1 MKFLCFDVGGTFVK
15 YALFNEQADFLAKD
29 KYPTDSST
37 PDKFFTQMAQIA
49 SQYDD
54 LTAIGISFPGF
65 INTETGV
72 AVRAGALGQLDG
84 QNIVAALQAKLNH
97 PVPIAIENDAKC
109 AALAEKLNGNAQD
122 VHDFAVITL
131 GTGVGGGIVIND
143 EVLHGE
149 GFRADEFG
157 MMVTDYTSR
166 GVATLHDLAS
176 TSALVKS
183 YATAKKLPVD
193 QVSGEQI
200 MADLANPETKAIV
213 ENWAVHVAIAIFNLV
228 VTNAPQRI
236 LIGGGISQNP
246 LVMPFIKAALKKMPS
261 WSDFHADVVVC
272 AHHNDS
278 GLIGALALAT
288 KTVKEAS

>member
-15 YALFNEQADFLAKD
+15 YAVFNEQAEFLVKD

-37 PDKFFTQMAQIA
+37 PAKFFTQMAAIA
-49 SQYDD
+49 NQYND

-65 INTETGV
+65 IDTDSGV

-84 QNIVAALQAKLNH
+84 QNIVQSLSAKLDRQV
-97 PVPIAIENDAKC
+97 PVAIENDAKC

-131 GTGVGGGIVIND
+131 GTGVGGGIVINNQ
-143 EVLHGE
+143 VLHGA
-149 GFRADEFG
+149 GFRAGEFG
-157 MMVTDYTSR
+157 MMVTDYTAK

-176 TSALVKS
+176 TRALVTR
-183 YATAKKLPVD
+183 YAEAKQLSPD
-193 QVSGEQI
+193 EVSGEQI
-200 MADLANPETKAIV
+200 MANLADPTTKSVV
-213 ENWAVHVAIAIFNLV
+213 EKWAEHVAIAIYNLV
-228 VTNAPQRI
+228 VTNAPQRV

-246 LVMPFIKAALKKMPS
+246 LVMPFIQEALQKMPS
-261 WSDFHADVVVC
+261 WSDFQAEVGTC

-278 GLIGALALAT
+278 GLIGALSLAT